1 MQSIIALTVALIAA
15 VSATPTYTAVT
26 STTVQ
31 FTNDA
36 SGRSANVP
44 VALDGAKKSVAALLD
59 NTPLDVDYT
68 FLATSFFLQSN
79 FQGVECDLYID
90 GYVVTVTEQHTF
102 AGFAPVSAPK
112 DLVNA
117 EIACFAY

>member
-1 MQSIIALTVALIAA
+1 MQSIIALTVAFLAAA
-15 VSATPTYTAVT
+15 VSASPAPAT
-26 STTVQ
+26 TTVQ

-44 VALDGAKKSVAALLD
+44 VALDGAKNSVATLLD

-90 GYVVTVTEQHTF
+90 NYVVTITEQHTF
-102 AGFAPVSAPK
+102 AGFAPVAAPK

-117 EIACFAY
+117 QIACYKY